1 MSCGDIHEWIM
12 VVLSLTILIVVLL
25 IIKALQK

>member
-12 VVLSLTILIVVLL
+12 VVLSTTILIVVLL
-25 IIKALQK
+25 TIKALQK